1 MPPVPRYTSAAA
13 YPPAT
18 SFSGTAKSRP
28 WSRALE
34 AQCCPARNWWEFTAR
49 MWWWLINTRLICLW
63 VRCCRQKVLPANQ
76 ALKARCWG
84 GVGLRCG
91 WVGREALSSVLLAL
105 FFFLT
110 GPLSPRPPFLF
121 MACNSILKTA
131 PCVPANVDSWWLT
144 LVKTHAHTEKNTL
157 PPRFSAVSPS
167 TQPSVSFFQF
177 LSTFLSTL

>member
-105 FFFLT
+105 FFFFDRL
-110 GPLSPRPPFLF
+110 LSPFLRDHPFSSWL
-121 MACNSILKTA
+121 ATPSWRLPHVSRLTSI
-131 PCVPANVDSWWLT
+131 VGG
-144 LVKTHAHTEKNTL
+144 
-157 PPRFSAVSPS
+157 SP
-167 TQPSVSFFQF
+167 
-177 LSTFLSTL
+177 